1 MKNNQENVTKD
12 DLQENNHKIVMS
24 EVTKINEQINQTI
37 KKLQGRL
44 DERTERNDEELS
56 QVQTDLIETEK
67 ELIKQ
72 TNLQE
77 EAVLNYVKSSQNKTK
92 EIELLIS
99 DLKCINDILRKKLSE
114 DVSSLTK
121 NIEDNEKTLKYW
133 QEKFQKMSS

>member
-1 MKNNQENVTKD
+1 
-12 DLQENNHKIVMS
+12 MS
-24 EVTKINEQINQTI
+24 EVTKINEQINQII

-44 DERTERNDEELS
+44 DERTERNDGELS